1 MESTCELSIIVP
13 VYAEEKG
20 IYEFISRLTSV
31 LEEIDRNFEVIFAL
45 DPSSDK
51 TETLLREVCGRDPRM
66 KLLVFSRRFGQPAAT
81 LAGFQAAK
89 GIYCGVIDAD
99 LQDPPEILI
108 EMLYWLENGYDVA
121 YGQRI
126 SRKGETL
133 VKKVISAAGYRVINR
148 ISEVQIPTDTGDFRL
163 MSRRVVDEINRLT
176 EQNGFLRGLVSYVG
190 FKQVAVRYERDSRF
204 AGIGSYNRYLGSAK
218 IALNG
223 IIGFSSKPLNYMGL
237 VGGLIS
243 SLSFLFGFWYFIQ
256 KLLGFDL
263 TPGLSTTVI
272 LITFFS
278 GIQLLSI
285 GLLGQYI
292 SRIYDEV
299 KKRPTYIIDSKI
311 NFDD

>member
-1 MESTCELSIIVP
+1 
-13 VYAEEKG
+13 
-20 IYEFISRLTSV
+20 
-31 LEEIDRNFEVIFAL
+31 
-45 DPSSDK
+45 
-51 TETLLREVCGRDPRM
+51 
-66 KLLVFSRRFGQPAAT
+66 
-81 LAGFQAAK
+81 
-89 GIYCGVIDAD
+89 
-99 LQDPPEILI
+99 
-108 EMLYWLENGYDVA
+108 MLYWLENGYDVA